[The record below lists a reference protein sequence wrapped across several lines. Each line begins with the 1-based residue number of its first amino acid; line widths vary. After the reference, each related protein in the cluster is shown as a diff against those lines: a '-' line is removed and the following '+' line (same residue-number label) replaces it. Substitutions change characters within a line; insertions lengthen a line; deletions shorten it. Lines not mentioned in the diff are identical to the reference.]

1 MQGKGQGTMTDYK
14 MTEEMRKLLTEKL
27 LGGCWHEPISLT
39 ACTCQRTGI
48 VNSYI
53 HCSNMNR
60 TFTTDANM
68 MAVFRKI
75 RDKGKWADF
84 INYARIAYK
93 NSFNLLWKYV
103 WEEKFTEWLFLDNPE
118 RACCLA
124 AMFLEEQK

>member
-1 MQGKGQGTMTDYK
+1 MTEYK
-14 MTEEMRKLLTEKL
+14 MTDEMRKRLTEEL
-27 LGGCWHEPISLT
+27 LGECWHEPISLT

-75 RDKGKWADF
+75 RDVGKWSEFDNF
-84 INYARIAYK
+84 CYRIYK
-93 NSFNLLWKYV
+93 SGV
-103 WEEKFTEWLFLDNPE
+103 FTQTIDYIIRYNPWLFLDNPE

-124 AMFLEEQK
+124 ARFLEGQGT

>member
-75 RDKGKWADF
+75 EGNGLWDFYMLFVDKVYRESK
-84 INYARIAYK
+84 
-93 NSFNLLWKYV
+93 SYV
-103 WEEKFTEWLFLDNPE
+103 GLTAWLFLDNPE

-124 AMFLEEQK
+124 AMWLEEQG